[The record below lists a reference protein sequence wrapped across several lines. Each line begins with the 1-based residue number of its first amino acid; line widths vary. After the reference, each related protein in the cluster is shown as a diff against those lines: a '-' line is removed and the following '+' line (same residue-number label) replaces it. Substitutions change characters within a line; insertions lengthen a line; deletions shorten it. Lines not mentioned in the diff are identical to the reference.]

1 MLQFLH
7 VLQAWVTSRRDDEAG
22 AVAIEYGLL
31 AGLIALAIVAGAGV
45 LGGGL
50 NTMFDEIGTYLDGLA
65 IP

>member
-1 MLQFLH
+1 MLHFLH
-7 VLQAWVTSRRDDEAG
+7 VLQAWVTSRRDNEDG

-31 AGLIALAIVAGAGV
+31 AGLIALAIVVGAGI

-50 NTMFDEIGTYLDGLA
+50 NTMFTNVGNYVQGLP